1 MKEVKQNEILSLSKS
16 FALRIVRL
24 HRYMVSNKR
33 EFVLSQQLLRSGTS
47 IGANIKEAQF
57 AQSKADFIAKM
68 YISLKEAGETEYWL
82 ELLNEAG
89 YLKQNEFESIVTP
102 CQTIIRMLS
111 AITKTAKINK
121 SHISHSSLH
130 IWVNDRTFKNF
141 YIFKKYEDFKDP
153 AVKAYMKYFAT
164 RNADSRETKT
174 INDQVSYYK
183 ADTLIRN
190 KYMTYEYDLHESE
203 EKGIAKA
210 KLEMA
215 AAMLADG
222 DSVEKV
228 VRISKLSEEDVLA
241 IKEKLGK

>member
-24 HRYMVSNKR
+24 HRYMVSSKR

-89 YLKQNEFESIVTP
+89 YLKQNEFESIITP

-111 AITKTAKINK
+111 VITKTAKNNK

-130 IWVNDRTFKNF
+130 I
-141 YIFKKYEDFKDP
+141 
-153 AVKAYMKYFAT
+153 
-164 RNADSRETKT
+164 
-174 INDQVSYYK
+174 
-183 ADTLIRN
+183 
-190 KYMTYEYDLHESE
+190 
-203 EKGIAKA
+203 
-210 KLEMA
+210 
-215 AAMLADG
+215 
-222 DSVEKV
+222 
-228 VRISKLSEEDVLA
+228 
-241 IKEKLGK
+241 

>member
-47 IGANIKEAQF
+47 IGANIREAQF

-82 ELLNEAG
+82 ELLHEAG
-89 YLKQNEFESIVTP
+89 CLKQKEFESIITP
-102 CQTIIRMLS
+102 CQTIIRMLN

-130 IWVNDRTFKNF
+130 I
-141 YIFKKYEDFKDP
+141 
-153 AVKAYMKYFAT
+153 
-164 RNADSRETKT
+164 
-174 INDQVSYYK
+174 
-183 ADTLIRN
+183 
-190 KYMTYEYDLHESE
+190 
-203 EKGIAKA
+203 
-210 KLEMA
+210 
-215 AAMLADG
+215 
-222 DSVEKV
+222 
-228 VRISKLSEEDVLA
+228 
-241 IKEKLGK
+241 

>member
-89 YLKQNEFESIVTP
+89 YLKQNEFESIITP

-164 RNADSRETKT
+164 RNADSRETEN
-174 INDQVSYYK
+174 INNQVSYYK

-190 KYMTYEYDLHESE
+190 KYMTFEYDLHESKE
-203 EKGIAKA
+203 EGKAEA
-210 KLEMA
+210 KLEMID
-215 AAMLADG
+215 AMIANDIP
-222 DSVEKV
+222 VEKIAV
-228 VRISKLSEEDVLA
+228 ISGVPLDEIQKRRSQR
-241 IKEKLGK
+241 